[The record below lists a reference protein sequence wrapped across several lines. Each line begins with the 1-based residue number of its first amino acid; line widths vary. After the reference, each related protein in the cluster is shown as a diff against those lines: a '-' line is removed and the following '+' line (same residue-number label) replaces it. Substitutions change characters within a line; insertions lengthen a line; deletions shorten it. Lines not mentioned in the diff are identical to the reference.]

1 MKNIYS
7 LLIAALV
14 ISSEAGGKTTGVSVP
29 NIFPHYGSGSSGGAG
44 QSPGSQYSR
53 IAGVTYLKYSGFAM
67 VPVDSTTYAYSF
79 GRGGE
84 LSDDDLND
92 NFVSFDESWTY
103 LYNPDKAEYR
113 NQFRRKQTFSPANK
127 VMKYNCESWSV
138 TSDEWEDSARYLYTY
153 NNDQTKLEY
162 TMFQIFQSFWMDH
175 VEYDNIYD
183 PVGRVVSMHSTALRM
198 DFLYDAAN
206 NITERTDQV
215 AGYMQPFRF
224 DQKHL
229 FTYNV
234 ANQMTSYIVQDYDN
248 GWVNFKKYEYT
259 YNGPDLVMVMEY
271 NWINNSWKIQ
281 TQNVITYDSNHNKL
295 MDVRKYWDESTNAFV
310 NFSRL
315 QWTYNSFGQPLT
327 YFSESFEL
335 ATGTWVLTFYDF
347 LYRYYYDSYTP
358 ASTKSL
364 AGVDM
369 NLELY
374 PLPAKQIL
382 NLRADLP
389 NADGYNITVFDT
401 QGKILRQ
408 MDGKERNV
416 QQAISVGDL
425 ASGNYFLKI
434 SNSEG
439 QQTKQFVVTH

>member
-1 MKNIYS
+1 
-7 LLIAALV
+7 
-14 ISSEAGGKTTGVSVP
+14 
-29 NIFPHYGSGSSGGAG
+29 
-44 QSPGSQYSR
+44 
-53 IAGVTYLKYSGFAM
+53 M

-103 LYNPDKAEYR
+103 LYNPSLAGYR
-113 NQFRRKQTFSPANK
+113 NQFRRKQIFSPTNK
-127 VMKYNCESWSV
+127 VMKYTCETWRVS
-138 TSDEWEDSARYLYTY
+138 TDEWKDSARYLYTY

-162 TMFQIFQSFWMDH
+162 TMFQIHHNGNWLDH

-183 PVGRVVSMHSTALRM
+183 PMGRVAGMHSTAYKM
-198 DFLYDAAN
+198 DFEYDAAN
-206 NITERTDQV
+206 NITERADQV
-215 AGYMQPFRF
+215 APMFQPWRF
-224 DQKHL
+224 DKKHL
-229 FTYNV
+229 FAYNV
-234 ANQMTSYIVQDYDN
+234 ANQMISYIVQDYDN

-271 NWINNSWKIQ
+271 DWINNSWEIKA
-281 TQNVITYDSNHNKL
+281 QNSLTYDSNHNKL

-310 NFSRL
+310 NGSRL

-327 YFSESFEL
+327 YFSETFEL
-335 ATGTWVLTFYDF
+335 ATNTWVLTSEDF

-358 ASTKSL
+358 ASAKPL

-374 PLPAKQIL
+374 PLPATHTL

-408 MDGKERNV
+408 MDGKERKV
-416 QQAISVGDL
+416 QQAIPVGDL
-425 ASGNYFLKI
+425 ASGNYFVKI

-439 QQTKQFVVTH
+439 QQTQQFVVAH